1 MNQIGQLGLVFGILG
16 FFCFPFSI
24 IAVVLFYIDKN
35 KDDENF
41 KYGKIGAIL
50 GFINIVIVVLLT
62 LASFI
67 FGLLPLCFLR

>member
-1 MNQIGQLGLVFGILG
+1 MNQMGQIGFVFGILG

-24 IAVVLFYIDKN
+24 IAVVLFYMDKN
-35 KDDENF
+35 EDDENF
-41 KYGKIGAIL
+41 KYGKTGAIL
-50 GFINIVIVVLLT
+50 GFINITIVALLT